1 MNEETKK
8 KYDELKKKN
17 RITSIQ
23 KAWEN
28 NVLLQECV
36 ESTGG
41 KLLNYDEGNKI
52 LEEIQ
57 GKIPFRLD
65 GRVDF
70 SKFKSKNNINTIASI
85 NELIKNSTEFYVMW
99 DEVNLPCLKSE
110 LKDIIKFIDDVT
122 AVSFDTWIV
131 SSDYNTII
139 EFYHEGEITV
149 GILS

>member
-1 MNEETKK
+1 MNEEIKK

-23 KAWEN
+23 KAWKN

-41 KLLNYDEGNKI
+41 KLLNYDEGNRI

-57 GKIPFRLD
+57 EKIPFRLD

-70 SKFKSKNNINTIASI
+70 SKFKFKNNINTIASI
-85 NELIKNSTEFYVMW
+85 SELIKNSTEFYVMW
-99 DEVNLPCLKSE
+99 DEVSLPFLKSE

-139 EFYHEGEITV
+139 EFYHEGEITL